1 MSSALF
7 PASLRTPTLAEG
19 LALARRLAERAL
31 AERRTSRI
39 ESTTPTAWLPSLD
52 ALTAVYFQAVTTIN
66 GGWRK

>member
-1 MSSALF
+1 MSSLF

-31 AERRTSRI
+31 AERRTSRV
-39 ESTTPTAWLPSLD
+39 ESTTSATWLPSLE
-52 ALTAVYFQAVTTIN
+52 ALTAVYFQAVTAIN